1 MDALSNDIFY
11 DILRRVDGATLA
23 SASCACATFNAI
35 SKEERLWED
44 VCSSMWPSTKRED
57 VKTLI
62 SSTGGFKKF
71 YANCFPLIVSKDV
84 PVIRWTEYPEE
95 CTEGEYNYGD
105 EGDDELEN
113 VSPSD
118 FVSIVDIKYKEKTIC
133 SKVIWGIP
141 NANVY
146 NGWFSECPFRIDLF
160 ACSYRD
166 DDHEVA
172 QNGCQELAISNSE
185 EEHAND
191 VMPSSIHQD
200 LSTLRSQSLR
210 MERGLQ
216 QKFVGEVTLS
226 VSEGLPPITSLERER
241 KDGKLWQE
249 LRDGIKLS
257 WIIVNSKAKQAAN
270 LSSWCA
276 IDGQRHWPT
285 NKDFLLQFGS
295 VVPAKEILPYRV
307 VKCIIAMKFRVIDV
321 EGSGTHMAL
330 NLTDVCM
337 QLGDVEGVHV
347 NGRSG
352 LLVLKEALRCDRSK
366 NYGLVVESCRL
377 YSKAQSEIK
386 KEKIRHENMLERL
399 HILGGFTAFVLV
411 FCYFL

>member
-1 MDALSNDIFY
+1 MDTLSNDLFY

-23 SASCACATFNAI
+23 SASCSCATFNTI

-44 VCSSMWPSTKRED
+44 VCSSMWPSTKRDD

-71 YANCFPLIVSKDV
+71 YADCFPLIVNKDV
-84 PVIRWTEYPEE
+84 PEFPEE
-95 CTEGEYNYGD
+95 WMEDEYYGE
-105 EGDDELEN
+105 EDELEN

-118 FVSIVDIKYKEKTIC
+118 FVSLVDIRYKEKTIC

-146 NGWFSECPFRIDLF
+146 NGWFSDCPFRIDLF
-160 ACSYRD
+160 AYSDRD
-166 DDHEVA
+166 DDDDDDH
-172 QNGCQELAISNSE
+172 ND
-185 EEHAND
+185 HA
-191 VMPSSIHQD
+191 
-200 LSTLRSQSLR
+200 
-210 MERGLQ
+210 
-216 QKFVGEVTLS
+216 GEVITLS
-226 VSEGLPPITSLERER
+226 VSDGLPPVTSLERER

-276 IDGQRHWPT
+276 LDGQRHWPT

-295 VVPAKEILPYRV
+295 IVPAKQILPCRV
-307 VKCIIAMKFRVIDV
+307 VKCIIAMKFRVTDV
-321 EGSGTHMAL
+321 EGSGTHTTL
-330 NLTDVCM
+330 NLTELCM
-337 QLGDVEGVHV
+337 QLGDMEGVHV
-347 NGRSG
+347 NGRNS

-366 NYGLVVESCRL
+366 NYSLVVESCRL
-377 YSKAQSEIK
+377 YAKVQSEIRE
-386 KEKIRHENMLERL
+386 EKIRHENMLERL
-399 HILGGFTAFVLV
+399 HILGSITAFVLLC
-411 FCYFL
+411 CYFM